1 MQRLRRTGVA
11 ALLGL
16 AGAATGTF
24 IEGGSGAGAGPAC
37 SIATVKGSY
46 AIYGSGFAFGTPWA
60 ATGTVTF
67 DGSGNSR
74 GTLVENSAG
83 EIDDATFT
91 ATYTI
96 DPDCRGSL
104 ILTMEHLARAGG
116 GSHEYRHDNHAV
128 SIVVAGGG
136 QTIFWV
142 VTDTYSR
149 GVPAGV
155 PEIPDPVVTAS
166 GSLGRM

>member
-11 ALLGL
+11 ALLSL
-16 AGAATGTF
+16 AGVVMGTL
-24 IEGGSGAGAGPAC
+24 IEGGSGAGAGAAC
-37 SIATVKGSY
+37 SVATVTGPY

-60 ATGTVTF
+60 ATGTMTF
-67 DGSGNSR
+67 DGTGNSR

-96 DPDCRGSL
+96 DPECRGSL
-104 ILTMEHLARAGG
+104 MLTMEHLARAGG
-116 GSHEYRHDNHAV
+116 GSHGYRHDIHTA
-128 SIVVAGGG
+128 SIVLAAGG

-142 VTDTYSR
+142 VTDTYSQ
-149 GVPAGV
+149 GVPSGV
-155 PEIPDPVVTAS
+155 PETPDPVVTAS
-166 GSLGRM
+166 GFLERM